1 MNWLTFGLFASQF
14 KRQVWF
20 ALATLVVI
28 MSLPIMAVFALGE
41 EALSLLS
48 HVPTSNTIGLYQ
60 GPLSTTILYEW
71 GNCTYWSALKREE
84 IGKPIPN
91 TWGNAN
97 TWAIRAQRDGYVVN
111 RTPAVTA
118 IMQHDRGEFGH
129 VAFVTNV
136 DPVTGAWTIS
146 EMNVKGLNIVS
157 ERTYPA
163 SAAAGYY
170 FIHDRVL

>member
-1 MNWLTFGLFASQF
+1 MNWLALGLFTSQF

-20 ALATLVVI
+20 ALATLVAI
-28 MSLPIMAVFALGE
+28 TSLPVMAVFALGE
-41 EALSLLS
+41 DVLSVLS
-48 HVPTSNTIGLYQ
+48 HAPTADTVGLYQ
-60 GPLSTTILYEW
+60 GPLSKTILYDW

-97 TWAIRAQRDGYVVN
+97 TWSIRAQRDGYIVN
-111 RTPAVTA
+111 RTPAPTA
-118 IMQHDRGEFGH
+118 IMQTDRGEYGH

-146 EMNVKGLNIVS
+146 EMNVKGFNIVS
-157 ERTYPA
+157 QRTYPA

-170 FIHDRVL
+170 FIHDKY